1 MLKFIFIAIALIHGL
16 IHFMGFAK
24 AFGYGNTTQLTK
36 EISKPAGVFW
46 MLTAWLFIAVVA
58 LFLFKIENWWALGII
73 AAVVSQVLIF
83 SIWQDA
89 KFGTIAN
96 VLVLVVS
103 LLSMTNVL
111 FERSY
116 KKDVNINLERTRT
129 LPPALLTESDIQG
142 LPPLVQKYL
151 RYSGVLNKPKV
162 YNMRVIFE
170 GEMRDKNKDWF
181 PFRSEQFNFF
191 DEPTRLFFRKGKM
204 FGIVVP
210 GYHRYSDATATMNI
224 RLFGMFPIVKQSGAV
239 MNKTETVTLFNDMCL
254 MAPATLIDPRITW
267 KTIDATSVEATFAN
281 KGITISA
288 ILYFNEQGQLTN
300 FTSNDRTSVSQMQT
314 FLFSTPVSEY
324 QTING
329 INMMKKGD
337 AVWHYPE
344 GEFVY
349 GKFLLKAIE
358 YNCP

>member
-24 AFGYGNTTQLTK
+24 AFGYGNITQLTR

-58 LFLFKIENWWALGII
+58 LFLFKIENWWALGIV

-83 SIWQDA
+83 SVWQDA

-96 VLVLVVS
+96 ILVLVVS
-103 LLSMTNVL
+103 LLSMTNAL

-116 KKDVNINLERTRT
+116 RKDVDTNLERTHT
-129 LPPALLTESDIQG
+129 LASALLTEADIQV
-142 LPPLVQKYL
+142 LPPLVQSYL
-151 RYSGVLNKPKV
+151 RYSGVINKPKV
-162 YNMRVIFE
+162 HNMRIVFE
-170 GEMRDKNKDWF
+170 GEMRDKGKDWF

-191 DEPTRLFFRKGKM
+191 DEPTRLFFMKGKM
-204 FGIVVP
+204 FGIIVP
-210 GYHRYSDATATMNI
+210 GYHRYTEATASMDI
-224 RLFGMFPIVKQSGAV
+224 RLFGLFSIVKESGPD

-254 MAPATLIDPRITW
+254 MAPATLIDPRIVW
-267 KTIDATSVEATFAN
+267 KAIDPTSVEATFTN

-288 ILYFNEQGQLTN
+288 ILYFNGKGQLTN
-300 FTSNDRTSVSQMQT
+300 FISNDRTSVSQMQA
-314 FLFSTPVSEY
+314 FPFSTPVSEY

-329 INMMKKGD
+329 MNIMKKGD

-344 GEFVY
+344 GEFIY
-349 GKFLLKAIE
+349 GKFLLKEIE
-358 YNCP
+358 YNCK

>member
-24 AFGYGNTTQLTK
+24 AFGYGNITQLTK

-83 SIWQDA
+83 SVWQDA

-96 VLVLVVS
+96 VLVLIVS
-103 LLSMTNVL
+103 LLSMTNAL

-116 KKDVNINLERTRT
+116 QKDVGANLERTRT
-129 LPPALLTESDIQG
+129 LTPALLTESDIQV
-142 LPPLVQKYL
+142 LPPLVQNYL

-162 YNMRVIFE
+162 YNMRVVFE
-170 GEMRDKNKDWF
+170 GEMRDKGKDWF

-191 DEPTRLFFRKGKM
+191 DEPTRLFFMKGKM

-210 GYHRYSDATATMNI
+210 GYHRYTEATATMDI
-224 RLFGMFPIVKQSGAV
+224 RLFGLFPIIKQSGAV

-254 MAPATLIDPRITW
+254 MAPATLIDRRITW
-267 KTIDATSVEATFAN
+267 KTIDTASVEATFTN
-281 KGITISA
+281 KGIAISA
-288 ILYFNEQGQLTN
+288 ILYFNEQGQLTD
-300 FTSNDRTSVSQMQT
+300 FVSNDRTAVSQMT
-314 FLFSTPVSEY
+314 AFPFSTPVSEY
-324 QTING
+324 QNIHGMNT
-329 INMMKKGD
+329 MKRGD

-344 GEFVY
+344 GKFTY
-349 GKFLLKAIE
+349 GKFLLKEIE
-358 YNCP
+358 YNCK